1 MIARLSELTTVIVST
16 FAIIKAKLDEKVD
29 IGGMIDDSS
38 KLNGQPAAYYAK
50 AEDLT
55 SFAAKFE
62 TSIRDSTD
70 LFYGILKQPLAV
82 TAVEY
87 DTTKNG
93 YKLAGSHGD
102 CTPTAIGQHF
112 TINEIYWTSMANGSQ
127 LGLKVTGDKTSI
139 DWKSFNLVGFYFV
152 ETAPTVTFDGTN
164 TSIVFNY
171 TGDVGLPAIGAADVE
186 LRYIPA

>member
-1 MIARLSELTTVIVST
+1 
-16 FAIIKAKLDEKVD
+16 
-29 IGGMIDDSS
+29 
-38 KLNGQPAAYYAK
+38 
-50 AEDLT
+50 
-55 SFAAKFE
+55 
-62 TSIRDSTD
+62 
-70 LFYGILKQPLAV
+70 
-82 TAVEY
+82 
-87 DTTKNG
+87 
-93 YKLAGSHGD
+93 
-102 CTPTAIGQHF
+102 
-112 TINEIYWTSMANGSQ
+112 MANGSQ